1 MPTLNANIPRF
12 YCYLRKEFLHNGQA
26 HVGEFV
32 KVCVFGVS
40 SIQGRAIGFH
50 ALTEDGA
57 TFWRLPIHALCQRT
71 DAPAMP
77 LELLQIWD
85 CMSYEVSAIVFE
97 RLFEARVRAR
107 LPDANWHPGGYM
119 FTLDW
124 HGNEDAQD
132 AGDGGH
138 KCAHIIALDNGNY
151 AALPNN
157 CIQWYDPCFVTPFK
171 DKPDYRTNT
180 RIWKVEREG
189 VTSDDYFY
197 DFKFS
202 SQARNGNNH
211 DKKTEPEN

>member
-1 MPTLNANIPRF
+1 MPTLNTNVPRF
-12 YCYLRKEFLHNGQA
+12 YCYLRKEFLYNGQA
-26 HVGEFV
+26 HVGEFI

-50 ALTEDGA
+50 ALTENGA
-57 TFWRLPIHALCQRT
+57 TFWRLPIHALCHRA

-77 LELLQIWD
+77 LERLQVWD
-85 CMSYEVSAIVFE
+85 CMSYEVSAIVFD

-107 LPDANWHPGGYM
+107 LSDGQWYPGAYL

-124 HGNEDAQD
+124 HGSDDSQD

-138 KCAHIIALDNGNY
+138 KCAHIIAVDNGNY

-171 DKPDYRTNT
+171 EKPDYRTNT

-189 VTSDDYFY
+189 ETTEGYFY

-202 SQARNGNNH
+202 SVGQGEAEGAR
-211 DKKTEPEN
+211 

>member
-1 MPTLNANIPRF
+1 MPTLNTNIPRF
-12 YCYLRKEFLHNGQA
+12 YCYLRKEFLYDGQL
-26 HVGEFV
+26 HGGEFV
-32 KVCVFGVS
+32 KVCVFGAS
-40 SIQGRAIGFH
+40 SIQGRALGFH

-57 TFWRLPIHALCQRT
+57 TFWRLPIHALCQRA

-77 LELLQIWD
+77 LDRLQIWD

-97 RLFEARVRAR
+97 RLFEARVRVR
-107 LPDANWHPGGYM
+107 LPEGEWYPGGYM

-189 VTSDDYFY
+189 VTTEGYYY
-197 DFKFS
+197 DFRFS
-202 SQARNGNNH
+202 AADRNG
-211 DKKTEPEN
+211 KTNDETA